1 MKLKLNCQIGIYGG
15 DFVIR
20 EATQADALALAELA
34 IKMWLGNTVS
44 ELQSEFLD
52 LISSDNSVCFIKY
65 VGNKEVGFVQ
75 CQLRNDYVEGTDTSP
90 VGYLE
95 GIFIEKEYRH
105 RGYAKDLLSKFEK
118 WAKEKNCTEIASDCE
133 IDNDISLEEVNRII
147 CFRKDI

>member
-1 MKLKLNCQIGIYGG
+1 M
-15 DFVIR
+15 IR

-34 IKMWLGNTVS
+34 IKMWPGNTVS

-95 GIFIEKEYRH
+95 GIFIREQYRKK
-105 RGYAKDLLSKFEK
+105 GYAGDLLTKCEK
-118 WAKEKNCTEIASDCE
+118 WVKQKGCSEFASDCE
-133 IDNDISLEEVNRII
+133 LNNNVSLAFHMNTGFKEANRII
-147 CFRKDI
+147 CFTKRI

>member
-34 IKMWLGNTVS
+34 IKMWPGNTVS

-65 VGNKEVGFVQ
+65 VGIK
-75 CQLRNDYVEGTDTSP
+75 
-90 VGYLE
+90 
-95 GIFIEKEYRH
+95 K
-105 RGYAKDLLSKFEK
+105 
-118 WAKEKNCTEIASDCE
+118 
-133 IDNDISLEEVNRII
+133 
-147 CFRKDI
+147 